1 VELEAALP
9 NAHARQPIW
18 VLGVLL
24 GTVAASLVAATFLL
38 GTRNDYSLTYLS
50 FVLSEPLGALV
61 GGLIIARQPR
71 NPVGWLIV
79 VHAFSFI
86 TGEFCRQY
94 ALYGVVTAPGALPFA
109 HALAWPAY
117 WVWGPGI
124 FCGFAMMP
132 FFFPDGRKVSPRW
145 RVGFWFI
152 IAGMLSATINMA
164 LQPGDMETPGVP
176 NPLGILP
183 PLREDG
189 SLGAMFGLLWVASA
203 LVGIASLAVRFRRAD
218 PDERRQIQWLL
229 YAVVLMVIGDRLV
242 PDFGI
247 VAELLLA
254 LSLTGIWAAIGIA
267 MLRYRLYDIE
277 PIINRTLVYG
287 ALTALVV
294 GIYVAIVAYLGALL
308 QLVGMLG
315 IQSGLPLQ
323 LLATGVVAV
332 LFQPLRDRLQRGVN
346 RLLYGHRDEPYV
358 VLARLGQRLGVA
370 LSPADVLPTVVE
382 TVRETMKL
390 PYVAI
395 ALRDHD
401 QDVITAA
408 SGTQVSAQ
416 TTLPLVY
423 QHERIGAL
431 ILGQR
436 APSEAFT
443 DRERRLLDDLAHH
456 ISIAAHAVRLN
467 HDLQISRER
476 IVSAREE
483 ERRRLQRDL
492 HDGLGPTLASL
503 TMQLDAARAL
513 MAHDPATSDA
523 LLTEVKDELQAT
535 VGSVRRLVYQLRP
548 PALDQFGLAAALRE
562 RLLQHDQRS
571 GVRLSFEIPDTLPP
585 LPAAVEAAAYY
596 IGVEAVNNVLRHA
609 QAQHCRVQLSIA
621 HELTIVVADDGVGLP
636 EQVQAGVGLR
646 SMRERAEELGGT
658 CIVQPTLGGGT
669 EVRARLPLE
678 GNSHGQNTDI
688 DR

>member
-1 VELEAALP
+1 
-9 NAHARQPIW
+9 
-18 VLGVLL
+18 
-24 GTVAASLVAATFLL
+24 VAATLLL
-38 GTRNDYSLTYLS
+38 GARNDFSLISLM
-50 FVLSEPLGALV
+50 FILNEPLGALV

-86 TGEFCRQY
+86 IGEFCRQY
-94 ALYGVVTAPGALPFA
+94 ALYGVLTAPGALPFA

-117 WVWGPGI
+117 WAWGPGI
-124 FCGFAMMP
+124 FCGFALLP
-132 FFFPDGRKVSPRW
+132 FFFPDGRLVTPRW
-145 RVGFWFI
+145 RVGLWCI
-152 IAGMLSATINMA
+152 IAGMSSATINMA

-176 NPLGILP
+176 NPLGLLP
-183 PLREDG
+183 PMRED
-189 SLGAMFGLLWVASA
+189 SRLGGLFSLLWVASA
-203 LVGIASLAVRFRRAD
+203 LVGIASLAVRFWRSG

-229 YAVVLMVIGDRLV
+229 YAVALLVIGDRLV
-242 PDFGI
+242 PDSGI
-247 VAELLLA
+247 IAELQLS

-267 MLRYRLYDIE
+267 MLRYRLYDID

-287 ALTALVV
+287 TLTALIA

-308 QLVGMLG
+308 QFVGVLG
-315 IQSGLPLQ
+315 DQAGLPLQ

-332 LFQPLRDRLQRGVN
+332 LFQPLRERLQRGVN

-382 TVRETMKL
+382 TVRETLKL

-395 ALRDHD
+395 SLREHE
-401 QDVITAA
+401 QDIISAV
-408 SGTQVSAQ
+408 SGAQVSAQ
-416 TTLPLVY
+416 TVLPLVY
-423 QHERIGAL
+423 QHQRIGAL

-436 APSEAFT
+436 TPSEPFT
-443 DRERRLLDDLAHH
+443 DHELRLLNDLAHH
-456 ISIAAHAVRLN
+456 ISIATHAVRLTR
-467 HDLQISRER
+467 DLQISRER
-476 IVSAREE
+476 IVTAREE

-503 TMQLDAARAL
+503 AMQLDAARAL
-513 MAHDPATSDA
+513 IADDPATSNA

-548 PALDQFGLAAALRE
+548 PALDQFGLAATLRE
-562 RLLQHDQRS
+562 QLLQRDQRS
-571 GVRLSFEIPDTLPP
+571 GVRLSFEIPDTLPA

-609 QAQHCRVQLSIA
+609 QAQHCRVQLSVA
-621 HELTIVVADDGVGLP
+621 QELTIVVADDGVGLP

-658 CIVQPTLGGGT
+658 CIVQSALGGGT
-669 EVRARLPLE
+669 EVRACLPLE
-678 GNSHGQNTDI
+678 RNSVQK
-688 DR
+688 